1 MARLSVLLLL
11 GLLAGLPACEV
22 EPRTPVESPAD
33 VQAAAV
39 EPVVE
44 RQLTVAPDPGQEPA
58 PAPVIAVL
66 APRRDRVPFRIG
78 AGYGALG
85 RIDFSGCLDRGLP
98 VGYLRLR
105 ATFSRIGSVVHASVE
120 TRDEPPPAALD
131 CIAEE
136 LRQTGV
142 PAFDGA
148 EVRLSRTYFV
158 SSSD

>member
-1 MARLSVLLLL
+1 MGRLSVLVPL
-11 GLLAGLPACEV
+11 GLLAGLSACEL
-22 EPRTPVESPAD
+22 EPLTPVEAPSEFP
-33 VQAAAV
+33 VAAA

-44 RQLTVAPDPGQEPA
+44 RQLTVAPEEAPPPPPPPTFPA
-58 PAPVIAVL
+58 LTRP
-66 APRRDRVPFRIG
+66 RDRVPFRIG

-85 RIDFSGCLDRGLP
+85 RVDFSGCLGRGLP

-105 ATFSRIGSVVHASVE
+105 ATFNRLGSVVRASVE

-142 PAFDGA
+142 PAFDG
-148 EVRLSRTYFV
+148 EDVRLSRTYFV
-158 SSSD
+158 STSD